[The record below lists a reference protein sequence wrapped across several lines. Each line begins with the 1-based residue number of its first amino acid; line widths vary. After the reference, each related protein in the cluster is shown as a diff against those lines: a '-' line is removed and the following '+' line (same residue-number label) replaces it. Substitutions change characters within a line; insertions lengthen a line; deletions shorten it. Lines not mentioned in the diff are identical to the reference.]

1 MKNIIIYII
10 FGLIFFS
17 SIGALY
23 YNYIK
28 YKNETIRLTNNQT
41 TLMTSL
47 NNFKFRDSLNA
58 VENGRLKLSISELK
72 ELREADF
79 KLIKELKLRPKDVE
93 TITKVKVVTRDSIIF
108 QLKDSC
114 INYESEWTK
123 VSGCIGD
130 TLSIETSDSIAFI
143 AHKEYKHKFLFFR
156 WGLER
161 AKVKIINFNPRS
173 SVKSPE
179 WIDLK

>member
-1 MKNIIIYII
+1 MNKFFITCIIILFI
-10 FGLIFFS
+10 LL
-17 SIGALY
+17 AAVTRLY
-23 YNYIK
+23 NITLK
-28 YKNETIRLTNNQT
+28 EKERFEANQT

-58 VENGRLKLSISELK
+58 VENGRLKLNLSELK

-93 TITKVKVVTRDSIIF
+93 TIAKVKVVTRDSIIF

-179 WIDLK
+179 WIDIK

>member
-1 MKNIIIYII
+1 MNKFFITCIIILFI
-10 FGLIFFS
+10 LL
-17 SIGALY
+17 AAVTRLY
-23 YNYIK
+23 NITLK
-28 YKNETIRLTNNQT
+28 EKERIEANQT

-173 SVKSPE
+173 SIKSPE

>member
-1 MKNIIIYII
+1 MNKFFITCIIVLFILLAAVTRLYNITLKEKER
-10 FGLIFFS
+10 FE
-17 SIGALY
+17 A
-23 YNYIK
+23 
-28 YKNETIRLTNNQT
+28 NQT

-173 SVKSPE
+173 SIKSPE

>member
-1 MKNIIIYII
+1 MNKFFITCIIILFI
-10 FGLIFFS
+10 LL
-17 SIGALY
+17 AAATRLY
-23 YNYIK
+23 NITLK
-28 YKNETIRLTNNQT
+28 EKERFEANQT

-161 AKVKIINFNPRS
+161 AKVKIINFNHRS

>member
-1 MKNIIIYII
+1 MNKFFIICIIILFI
-10 FGLIFFS
+10 LL
-17 SIGALY
+17 AAVTRLY
-23 YNYIK
+23 NVTLK
-28 YKNETIRLTNNQT
+28 EKERFEANQT

-58 VENGRLKLSISELK
+58 VENGRLKLNLSELK

-130 TLSIETSDSIAFI
+130 TLSVETSDSIAFI

>member
-1 MKNIIIYII
+1 MNKFFITCIIILFI
-10 FGLIFFS
+10 LL
-17 SIGALY
+17 AAVTRLY
-23 YNYIK
+23 NVTLK
-28 YKNETIRLTNNQT
+28 EKERFEANQT

-58 VENGRLKLSISELK
+58 VENGRLKLNLSELK

-173 SVKSPE
+173 NVKSPE

>member
-1 MKNIIIYII
+1 MNKFFIICIIILFI
-10 FGLIFFS
+10 LL
-17 SIGALY
+17 AAVTRLY
-23 YNYIK
+23 NVTLK
-28 YKNETIRLTNNQT
+28 EKERFEANQT

-58 VENGRLKLSISELK
+58 VENGRLKLNLSELK

>member
-1 MKNIIIYII
+1 MNKFFITCIIILFI
-10 FGLIFFS
+10 LL
-17 SIGALY
+17 AAVTKLY
-23 YNYIK
+23 NVTLK
-28 YKNETIRLTNNQT
+28 EKERFEANQT

-47 NNFKFRDSLNA
+47 NDFKFRDSLNA
-58 VENGRLKLSISELK
+58 VENGRLKLNLSELK

>member
-1 MKNIIIYII
+1 MNKFFITCIIILFI
-10 FGLIFFS
+10 LL
-17 SIGALY
+17 AAVTRLY
-23 YNYIK
+23 NITLK
-28 YKNETIRLTNNQT
+28 EKERFEANQT

-123 VSGCIGD
+123 INGCIGD

>member
-1 MKNIIIYII
+1 MNKFFITCIIILFI
-10 FGLIFFS
+10 LL
-17 SIGALY
+17 AAV
-23 YNYIK
+23 
-28 YKNETIRLTNNQT
+28 IRLYNITLKEKERFEANQT

-108 QLKDSC
+108 
-114 INYESEWTK
+114 
-123 VSGCIGD
+123 
-130 TLSIETSDSIAFI
+130 
-143 AHKEYKHKFLFFR
+143 
-156 WGLER
+156 
-161 AKVKIINFNPRS
+161 
-173 SVKSPE
+173 
-179 WIDLK
+179 

>member
-1 MKNIIIYII
+1 MNKFFITCIIILFI
-10 FGLIFFS
+10 LL
-17 SIGALY
+17 AAVTKLY
-23 YNYIK
+23 NTTLK
-28 YKNETIRLTNNQT
+28 EKERFEANQT

-47 NNFKFRDSLNA
+47 NDFKFRDSLNA
-58 VENGRLKLSISELK
+58 AENGRLKLNLSELK

>member
-1 MKNIIIYII
+1 MNKFFITCIIILFI
-10 FGLIFFS
+10 LL
-17 SIGALY
+17 AAVTRLY
-23 YNYIK
+23 NITLK
-28 YKNETIRLTNNQT
+28 EKERFEANQT

-123 VSGCIGD
+123 VNGCIGD

-173 SVKSPE
+173 SIKSPE

>member
-1 MKNIIIYII
+1 MNKFFITCIIILFI
-10 FGLIFFS
+10 LL
-17 SIGALY
+17 AAVTRLY
-23 YNYIK
+23 NITL
-28 YKNETIRLTNNQT
+28 NEKERFEANQT

-156 WGLER
+156 WGLDR

>member
-1 MKNIIIYII
+1 MNKFFITCIIILFI
-10 FGLIFFS
+10 LL
-17 SIGALY
+17 AAVTRLY
-23 YNYIK
+23 NITLK
-28 YKNETIRLTNNQT
+28 EKERFEANQT

-123 VSGCIGD
+123 INGCIGD
-130 TLSIETSDSIAFI
+130 TLSIEISDSIVFI

>member
-1 MKNIIIYII
+1 MNKFFITCIIILFI
-10 FGLIFFS
+10 LL
-17 SIGALY
+17 AAVTRLY
-23 YNYIK
+23 NITLK
-28 YKNETIRLTNNQT
+28 EKERFEANQT

-58 VENGRLKLSISELK
+58 VENGRLKLNISELK

>member
-1 MKNIIIYII
+1 MNKFFIICIIILFI
-10 FGLIFFS
+10 LL
-17 SIGALY
+17 AAVTRLY
-23 YNYIK
+23 NVTLK
-28 YKNETIRLTNNQT
+28 EKERFEANQT

-58 VENGRLKLSISELK
+58 VENGRLKLNLSELK

-173 SVKSPE
+173 SIKSPE

>member
-1 MKNIIIYII
+1 MNKFFIICIIILFI
-10 FGLIFFS
+10 LL
-17 SIGALY
+17 AAVTRLY
-23 YNYIK
+23 NVTLK
-28 YKNETIRLTNNQT
+28 EKERFEENQT

-58 VENGRLKLSISELK
+58 VENGRLKLNLSELK

-173 SVKSPE
+173 NVKSPE

>member
-1 MKNIIIYII
+1 MNKFFIICIIILFI
-10 FGLIFFS
+10 LL
-17 SIGALY
+17 AAVTRLY
-23 YNYIK
+23 NITLK
-28 YKNETIRLTNNQT
+28 EKERFEANQT

-58 VENGRLKLSISELK
+58 VENGRLKLNLSELK

>member
-1 MKNIIIYII
+1 MNKFFITCIIILFI
-10 FGLIFFS
+10 LL
-17 SIGALY
+17 AAVTRLY
-23 YNYIK
+23 NITLK
-28 YKNETIRLTNNQT
+28 EKERFEANQT

-143 AHKEYKHKFLFFR
+143 AHKEYKHKFWFIK
-156 WGLER
+156 WGLMGF
-161 AKVKIINFNPRS
+161 KVKTINFNPNS
-173 SVKSPE
+173 TVKSAE
-179 WIDLK
+179 WINLE

>member
-1 MKNIIIYII
+1 MNKFFITCIIILFI
-10 FGLIFFS
+10 LL
-17 SIGALY
+17 AAVTRLY
-23 YNYIK
+23 NITL
-28 YKNETIRLTNNQT
+28 NEKERFEANQT

-123 VSGCIGD
+123 ASGCIGD

-156 WGLER
+156 WGLDR
-161 AKVKIINFNPRS
+161 AKVKIINFNPRG

>member
-1 MKNIIIYII
+1 MNK
-10 FGLIFFS
+10 FLITCIVILF
-17 SIGALY
+17 ILLTAATKLYTVALKEKER
-23 YNYIK
+23 I
-28 YKNETIRLTNNQT
+28 EANQT

-173 SVKSPE
+173 SIKSPE

>member
-1 MKNIIIYII
+1 MNK
-10 FGLIFFS
+10 FF
-17 SIGALY
+17 ITCIVILFILLTAAIKLY
-23 YNYIK
+23 TTTLKEKERI
-28 YKNETIRLTNNQT
+28 EANQT

-173 SVKSPE
+173 SIKSPE

>member
-1 MKNIIIYII
+1 MNKFFIICIIILFI
-10 FGLIFFS
+10 LL
-17 SIGALY
+17 AAVTRLY
-23 YNYIK
+23 NVTLK
-28 YKNETIRLTNNQT
+28 EKERFEANQT
-41 TLMTSL
+41 TLMTSI

-58 VENGRLKLSISELK
+58 VENGRLKLNLSELK

-173 SVKSPE
+173 SIKSPE

>member
-1 MKNIIIYII
+1 MNKFLII
-10 FGLIFFS
+10 FILILFILLAAITGL
-17 SIGALY
+17 
-23 YNYIK
+23 YNSTLKEKQRI
-28 YKNETIRLTNNQT
+28 EANQT

-156 WGLER
+156 WGLDR

-173 SVKSPE
+173 SVKSQE

>member
-1 MKNIIIYII
+1 MNKFFVICIIILFI
-10 FGLIFFS
+10 LL
-17 SIGALY
+17 AAVTRLY
-23 YNYIK
+23 NVTLK
-28 YKNETIRLTNNQT
+28 EKERFEANQT

-143 AHKEYKHKFLFFR
+143 AHKEYKNKFLFFR

>member
-1 MKNIIIYII
+1 MNKFFIICIIILFI
-10 FGLIFFS
+10 LL
-17 SIGALY
+17 AAVTRLY
-23 YNYIK
+23 NVTLK
-28 YKNETIRLTNNQT
+28 EKERFEENQT

-58 VENGRLKLSISELK
+58 VENGRLKLNLSELK

-156 WGLER
+156 WGLDR

-173 SVKSPE
+173 NVKSPE

>member
-1 MKNIIIYII
+1 MNKFFITCIIVLFILLAAVTRLYNITLKEKER
-10 FGLIFFS
+10 FE
-17 SIGALY
+17 A
-23 YNYIK
+23 
-28 YKNETIRLTNNQT
+28 NQT

-156 WGLER
+156 WGLDR

>member
-1 MKNIIIYII
+1 MNKFFITCIIVLFILLAAVTRLYNITLKEKER
-10 FGLIFFS
+10 FE
-17 SIGALY
+17 A
-23 YNYIK
+23 
-28 YKNETIRLTNNQT
+28 NQT

>member
-1 MKNIIIYII
+1 MNRILIIISLVLFILLSTLY
-10 FGLIFFS
+10 
-17 SIGALY
+17 SI
-23 YNYIK
+23 YNK
-28 YKNETIRLTNNQT
+28 TLKEKVRFESNQE
-41 TLMTSL
+41 TLMASL
-47 NNFKFRDSLNA
+47 KTYKFRDSLNV
-58 VENGRLKLSISELK
+58 VENGKLTLNISDLKK
-72 ELREADF
+72 NREKDL
-79 KLIKELKLRPKDVE
+79 KLIKELKLKPSQVQ
-93 TITKVKVVTRDSIIF
+93 TIIKTKIVTKDSIVF

-156 WGLER
+156 WGLDR

>member
-1 MKNIIIYII
+1 MNKFFIICIIILFI
-10 FGLIFFS
+10 LL
-17 SIGALY
+17 AAVTRLY
-23 YNYIK
+23 NVTLK
-28 YKNETIRLTNNQT
+28 EKERFEANQT

-47 NNFKFRDSLNA
+47 NNLKFRDSLNT
-58 VENGRLKLSISELK
+58 VENGRLKLNLSELK

>member
-1 MKNIIIYII
+1 MNKFFITCIIILFI
-10 FGLIFFS
+10 LL
-17 SIGALY
+17 AAVTRLY
-23 YNYIK
+23 NITLK
-28 YKNETIRLTNNQT
+28 EKERFEANQT

-93 TITKVKVVTRDSIIF
+93 TITKVKIVTRDSIVF
-108 QLKDSC
+108 YLKDSC

>member
-1 MKNIIIYII
+1 MNKFFITCIIILFI
-10 FGLIFFS
+10 LL
-17 SIGALY
+17 AAVTRLY
-23 YNYIK
+23 NITLK
-28 YKNETIRLTNNQT
+28 EKERFEANQT

-123 VSGCIGD
+123 VNGCIGD

-156 WGLER
+156 WGLQR

-173 SVKSPE
+173 SIKSPE

>member
-1 MKNIIIYII
+1 MNKFFITCIIILFI
-10 FGLIFFS
+10 LL
-17 SIGALY
+17 AAVTRLY
-23 YNYIK
+23 NITLK
-28 YKNETIRLTNNQT
+28 EKERFEANQT

-58 VENGRLKLSISELK
+58 VENGRLKLNLSELK

-93 TITKVKVVTRDSIIF
+93 TITKVKVITRDSIIF

-156 WGLER
+156 WGLQR

>member
-1 MKNIIIYII
+1 MNKFFIICIIILFI
-10 FGLIFFS
+10 LL
-17 SIGALY
+17 AAVTRLY
-23 YNYIK
+23 NVTLK
-28 YKNETIRLTNNQT
+28 EKERFEANQT

-58 VENGRLKLSISELK
+58 VENGRLKLNLSELK

-123 VSGCIGD
+123 VNGCIGD

>member
-1 MKNIIIYII
+1 MNKFFITCIIILFI
-10 FGLIFFS
+10 LL
-17 SIGALY
+17 AAVTRLY
-23 YNYIK
+23 NITLK
-28 YKNETIRLTNNQT
+28 EKERFEANQT

-72 ELREADF
+72 ELREAYF

-156 WGLER
+156 WGLDR

>member
-1 MKNIIIYII
+1 MNKFFITCIIILFI
-10 FGLIFFS
+10 LL
-17 SIGALY
+17 AAVTRLY
-23 YNYIK
+23 NITLK
-28 YKNETIRLTNNQT
+28 EKERFEANQT

-143 AHKEYKHKFLFFR
+143 AYKEYKHKFLFFR
-156 WGLER
+156 WGLDR